1 MRRLPEPPIGKSST
15 ISLIQEVMDNEYT
28 IQETQSTTKKLLDKS
43 ETQSYSPLILPP
55 IGYLVMKKINKINP
69 IAKEL
74 PKYGKRVVPD
84 KRRNK
89 EDKRMTK
96 EVRDAK
102 TTEDR

>member
-1 MRRLPEPPIGKSST
+1 
-15 ISLIQEVMDNEYT
+15 
-28 IQETQSTTKKLLDKS
+28 
-43 ETQSYSPLILPP
+43 
-55 IGYLVMKKINKINP
+55 MKKINKINP

-74 PKYGKRVVPD
+74 PKYGKRVVPG